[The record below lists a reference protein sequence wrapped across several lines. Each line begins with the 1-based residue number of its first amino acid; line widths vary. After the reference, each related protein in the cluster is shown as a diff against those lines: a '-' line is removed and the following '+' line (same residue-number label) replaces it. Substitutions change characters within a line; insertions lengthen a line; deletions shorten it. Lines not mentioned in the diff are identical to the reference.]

1 MKKKLNDIKNIILK
15 KIKQKK
21 GNIIKIIKKDD
32 TFFYSFGELYVSEI
46 KPHQTK
52 AWRYHKRS
60 TQNIFLLE
68 GRCKIVCQLKKRFVE
83 TQLSE
88 NSPKLIII
96 PKKCWYGFKNKSRKK
111 VKLLNLCDR
120 KFSENEI
127 LRKEIKEIK
136 YNWQ

>member
-1 MKKKLNDIKNIILK
+1 MKKKLNDMKTIILK

-21 GNIIKIIKKDD
+21 GNIVKIIKKDD

-136 YNWQ
+136 YNWK

>member
-1 MKKKLNDIKNIILK
+1 MKKKLNDMKTIILK

-21 GNIIKIIKKDD
+21 GNIVKIIKKDD

>member
-1 MKKKLNDIKNIILK
+1 MKKKLIDMKNIILK

-21 GNIIKIIKKDD
+21 GNIVKIIKKDD